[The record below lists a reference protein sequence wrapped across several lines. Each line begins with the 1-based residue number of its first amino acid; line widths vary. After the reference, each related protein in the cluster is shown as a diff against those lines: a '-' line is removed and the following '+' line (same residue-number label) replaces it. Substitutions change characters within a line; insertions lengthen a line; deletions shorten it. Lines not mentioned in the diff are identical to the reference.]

1 MDLDT
6 VSLDGLLAV
15 AAEAIASMPEADYAV
30 RLSDI
35 EAEHRRRQRDDLAR
49 ARQAAF
55 FDSLELEQAAYELG
69 RRNDRDGNL
78 GEAARWYGVA
88 AKHDHAD
95 AALRLGEVLDL
106 LAERSARRTAQDA
119 PAAERE
125 EYRLVTE
132 AATAYA
138 EAYGAGYPEAA
149 DKIDEMLAAV
159 ARRRQRPLGPGGR
172 TALPAP
178 GAELSDGCTYVRDFQ
193 PQNDVLREEEIQLL
207 SRHAAQCMSC
217 LEEFIGLVKAATA
230 DPAASMI
237 DRP

>member
-1 MDLDT
+1 V
-6 VSLDGLLAV
+6 VSLDGLLA
-15 AAEAIASMPEADYAV
+15 AAADAIGRMPEADYAV

-55 FDSLELEQAAYELG
+55 LDSLELERAAYELG
-69 RRNDRDGNL
+69 RRNDHDGNL
-78 GEAARWYGVA
+78 DEAARWYGVA
-88 AKHDHAD
+88 ARHDHAD

-106 LAERSARRTAQDA
+106 LAERSARRAA

-149 DKIDEMLAAV
+149 DKIDEMLEAV
-159 ARRRQRPLGPGGR
+159 ARRRQGTPGRPLPTGGPER
-172 TALPAP
+172 RDDC
-178 GAELSDGCTYVRDFQ
+178 SYVRDFQ
-193 PQNDVLREEEIQLL
+193 PENDVLREEEIQRL
-207 SRHAAQCMSC
+207 SHHAAQCMSC

-230 DPAASMI
+230 
-237 DRP
+237 

>member
-1 MDLDT
+1 VDLDT
-6 VSLDGLLAV
+6 VSLDGMLA
-15 AAEAIASMPEADYAV
+15 AAADAIGRMPEADYAV

-35 EAEHRRRQRDDLAR
+35 EAEHRRRRCDDLAR

-55 FDSLELEQAAYELG
+55 LDSLELERAAYELG

-78 GEAARWYGVA
+78 GAAARWYGVA

-106 LAERSARRTAQDA
+106 LAERSARRTARDV

-149 DKIDEMLAAV
+149 DKIDEMLGAI
-159 ARRRQRPLGPGGR
+159 ARRQHVPPRQAASGG
-172 TALPAP
+172 
-178 GAELSDGCTYVRDFQ
+178 GAERRDGCSYVRDFR
-193 PQNDVLREEEIQLL
+193 PENDVLREEEIQRL

-217 LEEFIGLVKAATA
+217 LEEFIRLVKAATA
-230 DPAASMI
+230 EPPPSMI
-237 DRP
+237 VRR